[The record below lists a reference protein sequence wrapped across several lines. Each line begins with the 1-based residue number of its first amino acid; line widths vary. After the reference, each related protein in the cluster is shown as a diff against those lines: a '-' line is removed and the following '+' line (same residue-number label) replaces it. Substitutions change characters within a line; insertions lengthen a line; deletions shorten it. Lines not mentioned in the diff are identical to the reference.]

1 MNVRQFTWVALGIW
15 FVAIAAIGSAGGFV
29 RAPGEPPLPILYGAT
44 LPLAAFLVAYYGSD
58 GFRTLVLSA
67 DLRLLSAIQGWRVAG
82 LGFLALYANGVLPGA
97 FAWPAGLG
105 DIAIGLTAPWVAL
118 ALTRERAF
126 AGSRLFA
133 LWNAFGIL
141 DLLVAVSVGALSA
154 GFLAG
159 LGGEVTTAPM
169 ARMPLILIPAY
180 LVPLFVMLHLTAFFQ
195 AAAAARAERYEASE
209 VPS

>member
-1 MNVRQFTWVALGIW
+1 MTVRQRTLLALGIW
-15 FVAIAAIGSAGGFV
+15 FVAVAALGTAGGFV
-29 RAPGEPPLPILYGAT
+29 GQPGSPPLPLLFGAT
-44 LPLAAFLVAYYGSD
+44 LPLAAFLAAYYGSD

-67 DLRLLSAIQGWRVAG
+67 DLRLLSAIQGWRVTG
-82 LGFLALYANGVLPGA
+82 LGFLALYANGVLPGV

-126 AGSRLFA
+126 AGTRAFA

-141 DLLVAVSVGALSA
+141 DLLVAMSVGALSA

-159 LGGEVTTAPM
+159 FSGDLTTAPM
-169 ARMPLILIPAY
+169 ARMPLILIPAC

-195 AAAAARAERYEASE
+195 AAAARGGRYAARA